1 MNKIKIIRNF
11 LIIIFVFI
19 SSAAFAIDFPTLGF
33 CTGDGVRL
41 RERPDTDSKIQG
53 KVNDGDML
61 VLLGEIKASGSKW
74 YKIDHPTKKGTA
86 WIFGKYIETNTS
98 YKTDTEAY
106 KTLVQIIK
114 NCGVTADKARAILGR
129 PKRTNRRK
137 FFFDP
142 AQREFHEEV
151 LEYSGFTLQYIEGR
165 LRHVDAKNNFS
176 FGDINIGDTTSEVL
190 EVLGEPDGKGNEGWS
205 YEATPRDV
213 LLFEFRGGRVS
224 NMTFDYYID

>member
-1 MNKIKIIRNF
+1 MNKIIRNF
-11 LIIIFVFI
+11 LVIIFVFI

-41 RERPDTDSKIQG
+41 REGPDTDSKIQG
-53 KVNDGDML
+53 KVNEGNML

-86 WIFGKYIETNTS
+86 WIFGKYIDTGTS

-114 NCGVTADKARAILGR
+114 DFGVTPEKARVLFGR
-129 PKRTNRRK
+129 PKHTNRSK
-137 FFFDP
+137 YFFDP
-142 AQREFHEEV
+142 AQREISEEV

-165 LRHVDAKNNFS
+165 LRHVDVSKDNFS
-176 FGDINIGDTTSEVL
+176 FGDINIGDTTSDVL

-213 LLFEFRGGRVS
+213 LLFEFRNGRVS
-224 NMTFDYYID
+224 NMTFDCYID